1 MLPVADGSDHGG
13 SLRNPAAWN
22 NVFGF
27 RPSYGRVPAQGLDV
41 FYAYMGVQGP
51 MARTVPDL
59 AMLLSVQAGYDPRL
73 PLSNR
78 QDPAQ
83 FAGDLRRDFKGTRI
97 AWSGDFGGASA
108 IRAGVLDLCRSAL
121 KTFEALGCIV
131 EEATPDFPIEKVWQN
146 WRTLRAW
153 QTGIC
158 SQGSLQRPGQARA
171 DEAGSD
177 IRGRERPKALGV

>member
-1 MLPVADGSDHGG
+1 MEESVNPAVGAGVAVALHMLPIADGSDHRG

-51 MARTVPDL
+51 MARNVPDL
-59 AMLLSVQAGYDPRL
+59 AMLLSVQAGHDPRL

-97 AWSGDFGGASA
+97 AWSGDFGGAM
-108 IRAGVLDLCRSAL
+108 
-121 KTFEALGCIV
+121 
-131 EEATPDFPIEKVWQN
+131 P
-146 WRTLRAW
+146 
-153 QTGIC
+153 
-158 SQGSLQRPGQARA
+158 
-171 DEAGSD
+171 
-177 IRGRERPKALGV
+177 